1 MQYKIPRTD
10 EPVAA
15 EYARLLDEIDRL
27 ADRLD
32 RQFRIPL
39 TRVRF
44 GWDPVI
50 GFIPVAGDLVTAV
63 LALRI
68 IAAARRLGADKALL
82 RRMAGNSALDI
93 AVGLIPVIG
102 TLFDVVYRSNVR
114 NVELLMAEIRRQ
126 RPAA

>member
-1 MQYKIPRTD
+1 MQFKIPRP
-10 EPVAA
+10 EEQVPP
-15 EYARLLDEIDRL
+15 EYARLLDDIDRL

-50 GFIPVAGDLVTAV
+50 GFIPIAGDLVTAV
-63 LALRI
+63 LALGI

-102 TLFDVVYRSNVR
+102 TLIDVFYRSNVR
-114 NVELLMAEIRRQ
+114 NVELLMTEIRRH
-126 RPAA
+126 RPG